1 MRRLRILV
9 LLVLVAATSSMGCS
23 SSKPSVTPPSN
34 PAAAPAVAGPQTF
47 SVSVDATSGS
57 VPLAADEYFPN
68 EFQVHPGDTIKFNEV
83 WSGEPHTVSLGSLVD
98 QGPTSTALPTFF
110 PRPGRGSE
118 PIPAAAQPC
127 FLDTGAPP
135 AAGACPKADQPAFS
149 GGQAFYSSGW
159 LAPTSTFTVPLSP
172 TINPGTYTVRCLV
185 HASMAGRI
193 HVVPPG
199 QTIPGPAQVTAAGT
213 AQVAAVMAAL
223 APAAQNAALVTATN
237 VAGITAGNGV
247 TTTLAATFGP
257 AELDV
262 GVSQTLAFNVYGTH
276 AIAVNPPDSALG
288 LLTKGSDGVV
298 HVNNPAVRS
307 AGGEPPPLGVQTRAR
322 TVFGGSYP
330 GSGFHNSGLLTSL
343 PPGLL
348 TYSLQFTAPGTYSLR
363 CLVHPAMTAIVKV
376 SP

>member
-1 MRRLRILV
+1 
-9 LLVLVAATSSMGCS
+9 
-23 SSKPSVTPPSN
+23 
-34 PAAAPAVAGPQTF
+34 
-47 SVSVDATSGS
+47 
-57 VPLAADEYFPN
+57 
-68 EFQVHPGDTIKFNEV
+68 
-83 WSGEPHTVSLGSLVD
+83 VD

-110 PRPGRGSE
+110 PRPGRGSD

-127 FLDTGAPP
+127 YLDTGAPP
-135 AAGACPKADQPAFS
+135 AAAACPKADQPAFS

-159 LAPTSTFTVPLSP
+159 LSPTSTFTVPLSP

-185 HASMAGRI
+185 HPNMTGRI

-213 AQVAAVMAAL
+213 AQVGAVVAAL
-223 APAAQNAALVTATN
+223 SPAAQDAALVTTTN
-237 VAGITAGNGV
+237 VAGITAGDGV

-257 AELDV
+257 PELAA
-262 GVSQTLAFNVYGTH
+262 GVSQTLVFNVYGTH

-298 HVNNPAVRS
+298 HVNNGAVRS

-330 GSGFHNSGLLTSL
+330 GSGFHNSGLLTSV

-348 TYSLQFTAPGTYSLR
+348 TYSLQFTAPGTYPLR
-363 CLVHPAMTAIVKV
+363 CLVHPAMTTTVKV
-376 SP
+376 SQ